1 MTKQNTSR
9 MDSEIPRRNLGTTG
23 ENVSIMGLGGS
34 HIGWP
39 EDEKVGIEIVRTA
52 IDNGINF
59 MDNSWDYNDGIS
71 ELRMGKALQDGY
83 RKRVFLMTKI
93 DSRSKQGASKQ
104 IDESLKRL
112 RTDNVDLMQI
122 HEVSR
127 ENDPELIFGPGGAIE
142 ALVEGRKAGKIRY
155 IGFTGHKSPE
165 IHLKMLRVA
174 FANDF
179 RFDTVQMPLNL
190 FDAHFNSFEQ
200 KVIPVLLQHNIGIIG
215 MKPLA
220 DANIVKS
227 GTASAIECLRYAMSL
242 PVSVTLTGCESMK
255 ILEQAITTAKQF
267 RPVTEAERIAM
278 LAKTAIVAQ
287 DGHYEQYKT
296 GTFFDSTSRNPEWLK

>member
-1 MTKQNTSR
+1 MNKQITARKNF
-9 MDSEIPRRNLGTTG
+9 EIPRRDLGTTG
-23 ENVSIMGLGGS
+23 EKVSILGLGGS

-39 EDEKVGIEIVRTA
+39 EEKVGIEIIRTA

-71 ELRMGKALQDGY
+71 ELRMGKALQGGY
-83 RKRVFLMTKI
+83 RERVFLMTKL
-93 DSRSKQGASKQ
+93 DSRSKQGAIKQ

-112 RTDNVDLMQI
+112 KTDYVDLMQI
-122 HEVSR
+122 HEVSQ
-127 ENDPELIFGPGGAIE
+127 ENDPDLAFGPEGAIE
-142 ALVEGRKAGKIRY
+142 GLIEARKAGKIKF

-165 IHLKMLRVA
+165 IHLKMLQTA

-200 KVIPVLLQHNIGIIG
+200 KVMPVLLKQNIGIIG

-227 GTASAIECLRYAMSL
+227 GTASAIECLRYTMSL
-242 PVSVTLTGCESMK
+242 PVSVTLTGCESME
-255 ILEQAITTAKQF
+255 ILEQAITAAKKFKPLTNEERTALL
-267 RPVTEAERIAM
+267 V
-278 LAKTAIVAQ
+278 KTAGAAR
-287 DGHYEQYKT
+287 DGRYEQYKT
-296 GTFFDSTSRNPEWLK
+296 GTFFDSILRNPEWFK